1 MAALS
6 LTRSKSALGAA
17 YRRIAFRKGAA
28 KVALFATAR
37 RLAILIYRMLRYG
50 QNYVDIGEKLYEQRF
65 RERRLRSLRAS
76 AKDLGFTLTPVGPAE
91 VVSS

>member
-17 YRRIAFRKGAA
+17 YRCIAFRKGG

-50 QNYVDIGEKLYEQRF
+50 QNYVDIGDKLYEQRF